1 MSTVAESTDPG
12 AGLRRSSRRRLTP
25 ELGVLVG
32 GVLVAA
38 ISFFLIFN
46 HDREHDWQN
55 LSGVNAER
63 GLLVRQTLERYSEVL
78 RSIARMQAFDETNVL
93 ASLQVLGTE
102 ELKRN
107 PAFHA
112 IEWVTQE
119 AADGREVSVIQ
130 ARQQEVA
137 DSDRVAESAADKTSA
152 TVQRHPSDLTYKAER
167 LKRGASELQRFDVR
181 SDETRPDA
189 LRRAVDGGQPIVTGR
204 IALGN
209 AGDDSFGV
217 IIAMPVYRAGA
228 NPTTIEARRA
238 TAKGALFGVLR
249 VDRLIDEA
257 LNDSKGLSAA
267 QMYLFDSSAQP
278 GERLLYH
285 RASSAQR
292 GEPRASAK
300 SVPRRPRHVAASFDV
315 AGRTWSLIIKPSQGF
330 EFRLALASPAIIAVF
345 VLLVATVLALLLYR
359 SNDRAR
365 EIEQLVAERTKQFFD
380 ANVSLRSEIEERKKV
395 QEQLNQSQKM
405 DAIGQLTGGVA
416 HDFNNLL
423 MVIDGY
429 ARRAERALD
438 QGKSVDIVR
447 EALSAVVKAGEKAT
461 ALTRQLLVF
470 SRRQIMEKT
479 VFEPASVVRDMEE
492 LLCRSVGEQFELNIA
507 VDDDIAYVETDSG
520 ELSQVV
526 MNLVINA
533 RDAMPDGGV
542 IIVGVQVADLDEE
555 TVAQHPGL
563 APGRYV
569 EIFVKDEGTG
579 IDDDTLCHIFEP
591 FFTTKEQGKGTG
603 LGLAMVYGFVKQSE
617 GMIDVASIVGR
628 GSTFRIYLPVVDR
641 APESRIAEEED
652 LPLGHG
658 ETILLVEDDTAL
670 LALTHGLLDDLGY
683 NVLTAHDG
691 LEALVIEDE
700 HDGDI
705 DLLLTDV
712 VMPTFGG
719 FELALAITETRPDT
733 SIIFISGYAKNK
745 FGLPVELTENAQ
757 FLQKPVQPGR
767 LAQVVRNE
775 LDQKG
780 SRLTRTPILGG

>member
-12 AGLRRSSRRRLTP
+12 AGLRRY
-25 ELGVLVG
+25 
-32 GVLVAA
+32 
-38 ISFFLIFN
+38 
-46 HDREHDWQN
+46 REHDWQN

-152 TVQRHPSDLTYKAER
+152 TVQRLPSDLTYKAER
-167 LKRGASELQRFDVR
+167 LQRGASELQRFDVR

-285 RASSAQR
+285 RASSVQR

>member
-1 MSTVAESTDPG
+1 
-12 AGLRRSSRRRLTP
+12 
-25 ELGVLVG
+25 
-32 GVLVAA
+32 
-38 ISFFLIFN
+38 
-46 HDREHDWQN
+46 
-55 LSGVNAER
+55 
-63 GLLVRQTLERYSEVL
+63 
-78 RSIARMQAFDETNVL
+78 
-93 ASLQVLGTE
+93 
-102 ELKRN
+102 
-107 PAFHA
+107 
-112 IEWVTQE
+112 
-119 AADGREVSVIQ
+119 
-130 ARQQEVA
+130 
-137 DSDRVAESAADKTSA
+137 
-152 TVQRHPSDLTYKAER
+152 
-167 LKRGASELQRFDVR
+167 
-181 SDETRPDA
+181 
-189 LRRAVDGGQPIVTGR
+189 
-204 IALGN
+204 
-209 AGDDSFGV
+209 
-217 IIAMPVYRAGA
+217 
-228 NPTTIEARRA
+228 
-238 TAKGALFGVLR
+238 LFGVLR

-257 LNDSKGLSAA
+257 LSGSTALGAA
-267 QMYLFDSSAQP
+267 QLYLFDSSARP
-278 GERLLYH
+278 GERLLYR
-285 RASSAQR
+285 RASSTQR
-292 GEPRASAK
+292 GEPRASTENELRK
-300 SVPRRPRHVAASFDV
+300 SGHETASFDI
-315 AGRTWSLIIKPSQGF
+315 ADRTWSLIIEPLPGF
-330 EFRLALASPAIIAVF
+330 EFRSSLVSPVIIAVGVF
-345 VLLVATVLALLLYR
+345 LVAAVLALLLYR

-365 EIEQLVAERTKQFFD
+365 EIEQQVAERTKQIFD
-380 ANVSLRSEIEERKKV
+380 ANVALRSEIEERKKV
-395 QEQLNQSQKM
+395 QEQFNQSQKM